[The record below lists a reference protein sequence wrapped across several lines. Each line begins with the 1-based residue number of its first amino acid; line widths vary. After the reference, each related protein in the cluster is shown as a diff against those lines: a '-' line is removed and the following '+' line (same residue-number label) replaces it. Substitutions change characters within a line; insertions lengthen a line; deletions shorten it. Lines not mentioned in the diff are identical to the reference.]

1 MRLSLDA
8 LLALDA
14 IATEGSFAKAAEVL
28 HKVPSALTYTM
39 QKLESDLDVAIFDR
53 SGKRAVLTPI
63 GTALLEQGRE
73 LLRQADGVERRIK
86 RLGQGWETQLTIACD
101 GVVPFEWMLP
111 LIRDFDA
118 LGCGTRLKF
127 IDETLGGVWE
137 ALIDRRADLAI
148 GAAGDVPSGYGLLAR
163 DWMQIEGFV
172 FAVAPTHPLAALPEP
187 LLLTEIAKHRVVV
200 VSDSS
205 RRLEGRTIG
214 VQPAQDTLA
223 VPTLR
228 AKVAAQVAGLGAGH
242 VPPHL
247 AAEDIRAGRLVVKQV
262 ESERSIGTL
271 KVAWRSGED
280 GKALSWF
287 RDRVLS
293 VGRAAGAVQEWP
305 ALNETTAAGSA
316 KASRTTG

>member
-8 LLALDA
+8 LQALDA

-63 GTALLEQGRE
+63 GVALLEQGRE

-86 RLGQGWETQLTIACD
+86 RLGEGWEATLTIAYD

-111 LIRDFDA
+111 LIKDFDA
-118 LGCGTRLKF
+118 VGCGTRLKF
-127 IDETLGGVWE
+127 VEETLDGVWE
-137 ALIDRRADLAI
+137 ALIDRRADLAV
-148 GAAGDVPSGYGLLAR
+148 GASGEPPPSLGLVAR
-163 DWMQIEGFV
+163 DWIALGAFV
-172 FAVAPTHPLAALPEP
+172 FAVAPTHPLANAAEP
-187 LLLTEIAKHRVVV
+187 IPLAELSKHRLVV

-214 VQPAQDTLA
+214 VQPAQDTLG
-223 VPTLR
+223 VPTLA

-242 VPPHL
+242 VPLHL
-247 AAEDIRAGRLVVKQV
+247 AAEHIREGRLLVKHV
-262 ESERSIGTL
+262 EELRTGGTL
-271 KVAWRSGED
+271 KLAWRGGED
-280 GKALSWF
+280 GKALCWF
-287 RDRVLS
+287 RDRLL
-293 VGRAAGAVQEWP
+293 GAHELRLAGA
-305 ALNETTAAGSA
+305 A
-316 KASRTTG
+316 